1 MRYPLLVIG
10 LLLPSLGLSA
20 PGRTVDIRVVDE
32 TGEPIKA
39 AKVIVHAGKEN
50 DLSESGRMGFQS
62 VTDAEGRWNHA
73 FLPEW
78 GLENIQIFVGEAND
92 NQGHYGINLEKFVSF
107 HEPRAAYNL
116 TLPRVIH
123 PTALKARWCG
133 FDYQYEFEADGR
145 LHPWSKAVPRT
156 VGFDAEK
163 VSWLAPFGIG
173 QKADFFV
180 EVTSKQ
186 TGWEI
191 SANELTWHR
200 NQRDYSEEILAHRH
214 GKWSSTL
221 LISFP
226 NPGDGIVRSDKFWPY
241 CSMKMPHRAP
251 LAGYHGKLAL
261 IQTNEDLGAAH
272 TIKRLEL
279 PENCGYFLRVRTK
292 LGADGEVISAHY
304 VKMLRPKVRPS
315 GFGATFFF
323 NPTENDTNLEY
334 SSNNLL
340 WPRPEGESTFR
351 RPPVPFGLDVDE
363 H

>member
-145 LHPWSKAVPRT
+145 LRPWSKAVPRT

-251 LAGYHGKLAL
+251 
-261 IQTNEDLGAAH
+261 
-272 TIKRLEL
+272 RLEL

-292 LGADGEVISAHY
+292 LGVDGEVISAHY

>member
-50 DLSESGRMGFQS
+50 DLSERGRMGFQS

-145 LHPWSKAVPRT
+145 LHP
-156 VGFDAEK
+156 
-163 VSWLAPFGIG
+163 
-173 QKADFFV
+173 
-180 EVTSKQ
+180 
-186 TGWEI
+186 
-191 SANELTWHR
+191 
-200 NQRDYSEEILAHRH
+200 
-214 GKWSSTL
+214 
-221 LISFP
+221 
-226 NPGDGIVRSDKFWPY
+226 
-241 CSMKMPHRAP
+241 
-251 LAGYHGKLAL
+251 
-261 IQTNEDLGAAH
+261 
-272 TIKRLEL
+272 
-279 PENCGYFLRVRTK
+279 
-292 LGADGEVISAHY
+292 
-304 VKMLRPKVRPS
+304 
-315 GFGATFFF
+315 
-323 NPTENDTNLEY
+323 
-334 SSNNLL
+334 
-340 WPRPEGESTFR
+340 
-351 RPPVPFGLDVDE
+351 
-363 H
+363 